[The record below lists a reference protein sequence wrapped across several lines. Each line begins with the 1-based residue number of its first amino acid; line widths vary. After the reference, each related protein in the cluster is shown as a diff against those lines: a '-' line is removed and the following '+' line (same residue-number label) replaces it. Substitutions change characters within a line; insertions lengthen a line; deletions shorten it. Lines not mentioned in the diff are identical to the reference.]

1 MVRLRDYLNGTR
13 WQKLEVETLR
23 RRFFKIGVRGQQ
35 SSRRIWIHFAS
46 SYPEQELFSILIQ
59 RLCPTYQNNKAK
71 VTPSTFFKD

>member
-1 MVRLRDYLNGTR
+1 VLEAVNGCD
-13 WQKLEVETLR
+13 V
-23 RRFFKIGVRGQQ
+23 GVVKRGQQ

-71 VTPSTFFKD
+71 VTPLTFLKLASP